1 RPRGVSRG
9 RRRPGRDQAAPGVRP
24 AQARGRPVMR
34 RYLAWQFAGWLLPTA
49 WRATKALILAAAAV
63 AAAPATLVAG
73 AGGTLGWR
81 RGWPPARLARAAAA
95 CAPMLAVWRAATA
108 VAAGTL
114 AALPAAPYRA
124 WLEMWHDATAGRPL
138 LAAAVIAPLAIPAGL
153 AAGALAWSRR
163 IRAMESGS
171 SGLSPA
177 SAVAFD
183 RRQ

>member
-1 RPRGVSRG
+1 
-9 RRRPGRDQAAPGVRP
+9 
-24 AQARGRPVMR
+24 MIR
-34 RYLAWQFAGWLLPTA
+34 RYLAWRFAGWLLPAA
-49 WRATKALILAAAAV
+49 WRLTKALVLAAVAL
-63 AAAPATLVAG
+63 AAAPATLVA
-73 AGGTLGWR
+73 AVAVTLAWR
-81 RGWPPARLARAAAA
+81 RGWPPTRLARAAAA
-95 CAPMLAVWRAATA
+95 CAPMLAVWLAATA

-124 WLEMWHDATAGRPL
+124 WLDMWHAAAAGRPL